1 MREND
6 VAQALPLWI
15 NGHAFLTVTP
25 VFQDV
30 LDPLSRKVLRR
41 IPLCGFDE
49 VQMATSAAQAAFA
62 SWASL
67 SARARAALLAAVGG
81 ALEDY
86 SAHFAALITEES
98 GKESTLAL
106 AEVDE
111 SVALLNSSIAGADA
125 GVVAIIGNAAMPL
138 LSVLHRAV
146 PALLAG
152 ATLVVRPNPET
163 PSALFALAELTA
175 RCGLPSGVFNIVHG
189 GDEVAD
195 CLRAVQAGR
204 ALDD

>member
-1 MREND
+1 MKEND
-6 VAQALPLWI
+6 VPLALPLWI
-15 NGHAFLTVTP
+15 NGHAFLTVRP

-41 IPLCGFDE
+41 IPLCGPEE
-49 VQMATSAAQAAFA
+49 VQMATAAAQAALA
-62 SWASL
+62 SWAGL
-67 SARARAALLAAVGG
+67 SPKDRAALLAAVGG
-81 ALEDY
+81 SLAGY
-86 SAHFAALITEES
+86 SAHFVGLIAEES

-111 SVALLNSSIAGADA
+111 SVALLNSSIAGADS

-146 PALLAG
+146 PALMAG

-175 RCGLPSGVFNIVHG
+175 RCGFPNGVFNIVHG
-189 GDEVAD
+189 GDEAVD
-195 CLRAVQAGR
+195 CLRAVQGVGPS
-204 ALDD
+204 DD

>member
-1 MREND
+1 MKEND
-6 VAQALPLWI
+6 VPQALPLWI

-30 LDPLSRKVLRR
+30 LDPLNRKVLRR
-41 IPLCGFDE
+41 VPLCGSEE
-49 VQMATSAAQAAFA
+49 VQMAMSAAQVVLA

-67 SARARAALLAAVGG
+67 CAKARAALLSEVGG
-81 ALEDY
+81 ALAGY
-86 SAHFAALITEES
+86 SEHFAGLITEES

-111 SVALLNSSIAGADA
+111 SVALLNSSVAGADS

-138 LSVLHRAV
+138 FSALRLAV
-146 PALLAG
+146 PALMAG
-152 ATLVVRPNPET
+152 AALVVRPDPET

-175 RCGLPSGVFNIVHG
+175 RCGFPNGVFNIVHG

-195 CLRAVQAGR
+195 CLRAVPGVR
-204 ALDD
+204 PSDD